1 VVNPSTLVLIVCGVL
16 TLGSGL
22 SLLFYAPSDRRAIP
36 LGAALLFASFVP
48 FGFSL
53 LTLEVGPLYSW
64 GLFLLLPAVFHWIGF
79 LSLFAASLGHGSGEK
94 VSPAWRNYSL
104 FNLALGLVVPVW
116 YLLTNHS
123 SYRYIYEGGG
133 YLVTTGLTKYLLA
146 YLLFAVALLLIRFE
160 ALYRSAGAEQKLS
173 LRPVLLLSLLHLFPL
188 AFLSSLGIL
197 YGATSSG
204 IIVTSWLFVGTS
216 SPLIAAAT
224 LRRKVLSLEV
234 EIKPQAAYSSV
245 ALFTLGAYLIFLAL
259 VAEAVR
265 RLGGDLENLFTFFGG
280 LLLFL
285 VLLALPLSS
294 SLRERISRF
303 VHLSFL
309 SSSRDY
315 RREWSELSDS
325 LATASDIGEI
335 GGTACETFTKQF
347 QPERAAFYLLENES
361 LKLEAHRGGNR
372 PPAELSIAPETR
384 DWIFRNGKAI
394 HCTALPAEMK
404 LREEFTPEILSP
416 LLVAGQLLGLV
427 FLGKK
432 RGRGDYS
439 IEDLSL
445 LDTSCRQIAVATLQS
460 LTWRRLSE
468 SEKLESFHQT
478 ASFVLHDL
486 KNMVSTLSLL
496 VANAPKVAA
505 DPQLYFRGIDSI
517 KTVSDRM
524 RALMYKL
531 SSDLGEGKPN
541 LRTVDLVPLIEQV
554 LSQTASYNDG
564 SVMVSRNLAP
574 GLEVEVDPDMME
586 KIIHN
591 LVANAYEAMPSGGKL
606 TLSLF
611 PEGERVKLSVQDT
624 GVGMTPEFIK
634 SNLFRPFQSTKRRG
648 LGIGLYQCRKLLER
662 LGGKIDVRSLP
673 DRGCEFILS
682 LPSVSREPRRPVAA
696 SVGGGDIASS

>member
-1 VVNPSTLVLIVCGVL
+1 MVNQSTLLLMLCGVL

-22 SLLFYAPSDRRAIP
+22 SLLFYARSDRRAIP
-36 LGAALLFASFVP
+36 LGAALLFASLVP

-53 LTLEVGPLYSW
+53 LTLEAGTLYSW
-64 GLFLLLPAVFHWIGF
+64 GLLLLLPGVFHWVGF
-79 LSLFAASLGHGSGEK
+79 LSLFAASLGHGSGERI
-94 VSPAWRNYSL
+94 SPAWRNYSL
-104 FNLALGLVVPVW
+104 FNLTLGLVVPVW
-116 YLLTNHS
+116 HLLSNHS
-123 SYRYIYEGGG
+123 SYTYIYEGGG
-133 YLVTTGLTKYLLA
+133 YLVTTGLAKYLLA

-160 ALYRSAGAEQKLS
+160 ALYRSAGAEQKLR
-173 LRPVLLLSLLHLFPL
+173 LRPVFLLSLLHLFPL

-204 IIVTSWLFVGTS
+204 IIVTSSLFVGAS
-216 SPLIAAAT
+216 SPLIAVVT

-265 RLGGDLENLFTFFGG
+265 RLGGDLENLFTFFGA

-285 VLLALPLSS
+285 VLLALPLSA

-325 LATASDIGEI
+325 LATASDVGEI
-335 GGTACETFTKQF
+335 GRTACETFTKQF
-347 QPERAAFYLLENES
+347 QAEWAAFYLLESEG
-361 LKLEAHRGGNR
+361 LKLEAHQGESR
-372 PPAELSIAPETR
+372 PPAEIPIAPDSI
-384 DWIFRNGKAI
+384 DWIFRNGSAFRY
-394 HCTALPAEMK
+394 TALPAELK
-404 LREEFTPEILSP
+404 LREELRPEILSP
-416 LLVAGQLLGLV
+416 LLVAGQLVGLV

-432 RGRGDYS
+432 KGRGDYS
-439 IEDLSL
+439 VEDLSL

-478 ASFVLHDL
+478 SSFVLHDL

-496 VANAPKVAA
+496 VTNAPKLAA
-505 DPQLYFRGIDSI
+505 DPQLYLRGIDSI
-517 KTVSDRM
+517 KTVSDKM

-541 LRTVDLVPLIEQV
+541 LRRVDLVPVIEQV
-554 LSQTASYNDG
+554 LDQTASYNDG
-564 SVMVSRNLAP
+564 SVMVSKNLSP

-586 KIIHN
+586 KVIHN

-611 PEGERVKLSVQDT
+611 AEGDRVKLSVKDT
-624 GVGMTPEFIK
+624 GVGMTPEFVK
-634 SNLFRPFQSTKRRG
+634 NNLFRPFQSTKSRG
-648 LGIGLYQCRKLLER
+648 LGIGLYQCRKLLEP
-662 LGGKIDVRSLP
+662 LGGKIEVGSFP
-673 DRGCEFILS
+673 DRGTEFILS
-682 LPSVSREPRRPVAA
+682 LPSVSREPRRTMAT
-696 SVGGGDIASS
+696 SVGASDSASS